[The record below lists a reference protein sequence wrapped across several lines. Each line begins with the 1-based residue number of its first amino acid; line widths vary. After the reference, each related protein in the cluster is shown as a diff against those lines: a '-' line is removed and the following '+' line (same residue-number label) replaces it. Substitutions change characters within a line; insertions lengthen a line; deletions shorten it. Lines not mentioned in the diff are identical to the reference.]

1 MNTQVGVAR
10 AGGDR
15 RGQGGVGKVVS
26 RQREELGVYSAW
38 RCHATTVVAG
48 HSWRFNGSVA
58 VNRVRSTALG
68 YALLAPS
75 LFGVVTFLLLP
86 MLVVFWLSLH
96 RWDLLGP
103 IRYVGLDNWQSVL
116 TDRSF
121 GTSLVVTLAFIAMVV
136 PVQTALGLIGAAML
150 ARGLP
155 GSGFFRT
162 LYVLPW
168 ICAPLAIAV
177 LWRWILAPTDG
188 AVSTLLGHQ
197 IEWLTDPGVALPVV
211 SAVVVWTNVGYVT
224 LFFLAGI
231 LAIPEDIHNAARVD
245 GANAWQRFRRITL
258 PMLRP
263 TLFFVTV
270 TGVISAAQVFDTVYA
285 LTGGGPQ
292 GRTDLVAH
300 RIYAEAFG
308 AAAVGRAAVMAVVL
322 FVLLIG
328 VTIVQHLYFR
338 RRISYDLI

>member
-1 MNTQVGVAR
+1 V
-10 AGGDR
+10 
-15 RGQGGVGKVVS
+15 
-26 RQREELGVYSAW
+26 
-38 RCHATTVVAG
+38 
-48 HSWRFNGSVA
+48 
-58 VNRVRSTALG
+58 G

-86 MLVVFWLSLH
+86 MLVVGWLSVH

-103 IRYVGLDNWQSVL
+103 VQYVGLDNWRSVL
-116 TDRSF
+116 TDPSF
-121 GTSLVVTLAFIAMVV
+121 ATSLVVTALFIVIVV
-136 PVQTALGLIGAAML
+136 PTQSLLGLAAAAML
-150 ARGLP
+150 ARSLP

-168 ICAPLAIAV
+168 ICSPLAIAV

-188 AVSTLLGHQ
+188 AVSTLLGER
-197 IEWLTDPGVALPVV
+197 IEWLTDPDLALPVV
-211 SAVVVWTNVGYVT
+211 SAVTIWTNVGYVT

-231 LAIPEDIHNAARVD
+231 LAIPTDIQDAARTD

-263 TLFFVTV
+263 TLFFVLV

-285 LTGGGPQ
+285 LTAGGPQ
-292 GRTDLVAH
+292 GRTDLIAH

-308 AAAVGRAAVMAVVL
+308 AAAVGRAAVMAAVL
-322 FVLLIG
+322 FILLVG
-328 VTIVQHLYFR
+328 ATVAQQSYFR
-338 RRISYDLI
+338 RRITYDVV

>member
-1 MNTQVGVAR
+1 MAFNGWMTRAAR
-10 AGGDR
+10 AR
-15 RGQGGVGKVVS
+15 R
-26 RQREELGVYSAW
+26 A
-38 RCHATTVVAG
+38 
-48 HSWRFNGSVA
+48 
-58 VNRVRSTALG
+58 ALG

-75 LFGVVTFLLLP
+75 LFGVVAFLLLP
-86 MLVVFWLSLH
+86 MLVVGWLSLQ
-96 RWDLLGP
+96 RWDLLAP
-103 IRYVGLDNWQSVL
+103 IEYVGLSNWRSVL
-116 TDRSF
+116 TDASF
-121 GTSLVVTLAFIAMVV
+121 GTSLVVTALFIAMVV
-136 PVQTALGLIGAAML
+136 PVQTVLGLFAAAML

-168 ICAPLAIAV
+168 ICSPLAIAV

-188 AVSTLLGHQ
+188 AVGTVLGQ
-197 IEWLTDPGVALPVV
+197 RIEWLTDPDLALPVV
-211 SAVVVWTNVGYVT
+211 SAVTVWTNVGYVT

-231 LAIPEDIHNAARVD
+231 LAIPTEIQNAARTD
-245 GANAWQRFRRITL
+245 GANTWQRFRHITL

-263 TLFFVTV
+263 TLFFVLV
-270 TGVISAAQVFDTVYA
+270 TGIVSAAQVFDTVYA

-300 RIYAEAFG
+300 RIYAEAFD

-322 FVLLIG
+322 FVLLVG

-338 RRISYDLI
+338 KRTTYDVV

>member
-1 MNTQVGVAR
+1 VGY
-10 AGGDR
+10 
-15 RGQGGVGKVVS
+15 
-26 RQREELGVYSAW
+26 L
-38 RCHATTVVAG
+38 
-48 HSWRFNGSVA
+48 
-58 VNRVRSTALG
+58 
-68 YALLAPS
+68 LLAPS
-75 LFGVVTFLLLP
+75 LFGVVMFLLLP
-86 MLVVFWLSLH
+86 MLVVLWLSLH

-103 IRYVGLDNWQSVL
+103 IQYVGLSNWRSVL
-116 TDRSF
+116 TDGSF
-121 GTSLVVTLAFIAMVV
+121 GRSLLVTVVFIAIVV
-136 PVQTALGLIGAAML
+136 PAQTLLGLFAAALL

-155 GSGFFRT
+155 GSTVFRT

-188 AVSTLLGHQ
+188 VVSSLLDRQ
-197 IEWLTDPGVALPVV
+197 IEWLTDPTLALPVV

-231 LAIPEDIHNAARVD
+231 LNIPDDIHNAARVD
-245 GANAWQRFRRITL
+245 GATAWQRFQRITL

-263 TLFFVTV
+263 TLFFVVV
-270 TGVISAAQVFDTVYA
+270 TGIISAAQVFDTVYA

-322 FVLLIG
+322 FAVLVG
-328 VTIVQHLYFR
+328 ATIVQHLYFR
-338 RRISYDLI
+338 RRISYDLT

>member
-1 MNTQVGVAR
+1 L
-10 AGGDR
+10 R
-15 RGQGGVGKVVS
+15 R
-26 RQREELGVYSAW
+26 
-38 RCHATTVVAG
+38 
-48 HSWRFNGSVA
+48 
-58 VNRVRSTALG
+58 TALG

-75 LFGVVTFLLLP
+75 LFGVVVFLLLP
-86 MLVVFWLSLH
+86 MFVVLWLSVY

-103 IRYVGLDNWQSVL
+103 MQYVGLTNWRSVL
-116 TDRSF
+116 TDSSF
-121 GTSLVVTLAFIAMVV
+121 GMSLAVTVLFVALVV
-136 PVQTALGLIGAAML
+136 PVQTILGLCAATML
-150 ARGLP
+150 ARDLP

-168 ICAPLAIAV
+168 ICSPLAIAV

-188 AVSTLLGHQ
+188 AVSTALGHR
-197 IEWLTDPGVALPVV
+197 IEWLTDPQLALPVV
-211 SAVVVWTNVGYVT
+211 ASVTIWTNVGYVT

-231 LAIPEDIHNAARVD
+231 LAIPRDLHDAARTD

-263 TLFFVTV
+263 TMFFVLV
-270 TGVISAAQVFDTVYA
+270 TGIVSAAQVFDTVYA
-285 LTGGGPQ
+285 LTGGGPA

-322 FVLLIG
+322 FALLIG
-328 VTIVQHLYFR
+328 VTLAQHLYFR
-338 RRISYDLI
+338 RRISYDVV